1 MGDVRLRTVTY
12 ADLSALRHEV
22 AVVDGARFQPPEFL
36 IVRYFGSY
44 RAGSEGTPDAKYILA
59 AVAAAREAWWSR
71 CTVLDFRELAYRWG
85 DNMAWVAQI
94 GWNGATRLQW
104 PLAIVVGD
112 GCRDALR
119 SLLRDKYVGL
129 CVESL
134 DEAFALCRVKAEE
147 HEQQLKQLWSRAG
160 PHTSTDPPT

>member
-1 MGDVRLRTVTY
+1 MGKARLRTVTY

-22 AVVDGARFQPPEFL
+22 AVVDGSEFQPPEFL
-36 IVRYFGSY
+36 VVRYFGAY
-44 RAGSEGTPDAKYILA
+44 RDGSEGTPDAKYILA
-59 AVAAAREAWWSR
+59 AAAAAREAWWSR
-71 CTVLDFRELAYRWG
+71 CTILDFRALEYRWG
-85 DNMAWVAQI
+85 DNMAWVARI
-94 GWNGATRLQW
+94 GWDKGIQLQW

-119 SLLRDKYVGL
+119 SLLRDKYPGL

-147 HEQQLKQLWSRAG
+147 FDRQLKAFWARGQGGA
-160 PHTSTDPPT
+160 PPDPAN